1 MDDLRKALQHSS
13 LEEKS
18 LAAIEITSYLRRWN
32 ETIFLSR
39 EKNGVPADAFF
50 PVKSSEFLD
59 RQISLAAGL
68 LDLGIQKGD
77 RIAVFAENSVGYA
90 LAVFAILSI
99 GAVFV
104 PVYPTT
110 TAVEAENI
118 VNHSR
123 PKLIFAGNISQY
135 QKALPVLNRVKTPL
149 KKMIVMYPSKSPDP
163 GVIELEDLI
172 KKGGQSGRTA
182 EVIGM
187 LESVT
192 EDDTAALIYTTSSP
206 ASPRGALLSHGNFI
220 AQRKLV
226 DIFSL
231 TAKDV
236 HLAHLPFGHIFG
248 LMADLFSSAA
258 SGATLVICKTFET
271 GEILQYIKETRPTVI
286 CSVPRLYEKMYT
298 DIVHMNNSR
307 SAFVRYI
314 YRNAM
319 RTGRDCFIQECEG
332 TLPRWR
338 LRTMRALFRPVLASV
353 KRALSL
359 QKTRLLISAG
369 GLLPVQIAHLAGGL
383 GLPIIEGYGLTE
395 TLPIINVNLPGQIR
409 PGTLGP
415 PLADVEERI
424 ADDGEVLVK
433 GPMVFRGYYDN
444 DKENALAFTDDGFYR
459 TGDMGQFDE
468 KGYLTITGR
477 IKDRIVLSSGK
488 IIRPR
493 NIEKHFEHDTWF
505 NYFCV
510 VGDNSRYVSALI
522 CPNHGMLREYAKDH
536 HIPFTD
542 DDDLLSRKEVF
553 ELYKKKVAEVNSI
566 LPNYEQVKKFT
577 LMRCAF
583 SIESG
588 EITPTFKLRRQY
600 IHEKYKDAID
610 SMYPQS
616 GKVIRDL

>member
-1 MDDLRKALQHSS
+1 MA
-13 LEEKS
+13 
-18 LAAIEITSYLRRWN
+18 
-32 ETIFLSR
+32 
-39 EKNGVPADAFF
+39 
-50 PVKSSEFLD
+50 
-59 RQISLAAGL
+59 LAAGL
-68 LDLGIQKGD
+68 LELGIHRGD
-77 RIAVFAENSVGYA
+77 RVAVFAENSVGYA
-90 LAVFAILSI
+90 IAVFAILSI

-118 VNHSR
+118 VNHSGA
-123 PKLIFAGNISQY
+123 KLIFAGNISQY

-149 KKMIVMYPSKSPDP
+149 KKMIAMYPAQSPDP

-172 KKGGQSGRTA
+172 KQGGQADRTA
-182 EVIGM
+182 EVIEI
-187 LESVT
+187 LKSVA
-192 EDDTAALIYTTSSP
+192 EGDIAALIYTTSSP

-226 DIFSL
+226 DIFGL
-231 TAKDV
+231 NEKDV

-307 SAFVRYI
+307 PAFTRSL
-314 YRNAM
+314 YRTAL
-319 RTGRDCFIQECEG
+319 RTGRDCFIKECEG
-332 TLPRWR
+332 KRPERR
-338 LRTMRALFRPVLASV
+338 LRTMRLLLRPVFASI

-395 TLPIINVNLPGQIR
+395 TLPIINVNPPGQIR

-424 ADDGEVLVK
+424 AEDGEVLVK
-433 GPMVFRGYYDN
+433 GPMVFRGYYNN
-444 DKENALAFTDDGFYR
+444 DRENGLAFTEDGFYR

-468 KGYLTITGR
+468 DGYLTITGR

-493 NIEKHFEHDTWF
+493 NIEKHFEHDAWF

-510 VGDNSRYVSALI
+510 VGDNSRYVSALV
-522 CPNHGMLREYAKDH
+522 CPNRTMLREYAKEH
-536 HIPFTD
+536 RIPFTD
-542 DDDLLSRKEVF
+542 DDDLLGRKEVF
-553 ELYKKKVAEVNSI
+553 DLYKKKVAEVNGI

-600 IHEKYKDAID
+600 IHEKYRDVID
-610 SMYPQS
+610 SMYPES
-616 GKVIRDL
+616 GKAIRNL